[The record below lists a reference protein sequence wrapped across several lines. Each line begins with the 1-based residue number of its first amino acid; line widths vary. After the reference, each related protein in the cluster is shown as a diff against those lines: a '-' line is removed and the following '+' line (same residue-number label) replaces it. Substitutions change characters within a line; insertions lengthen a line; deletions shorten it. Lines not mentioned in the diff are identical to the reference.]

1 MHELSVTESVL
12 EIAQKHAR
20 TSNATRVTIV
30 NLVIGQLSSIVD
42 ESVQFYWD
50 IITEGTLCAGSR
62 LSFQRKPAVFHCLNC
77 GADFGLNG
85 EKAGCPVCE
94 SLLSEI
100 LSGEEFYVDS
110 IEIEKGQE
118 DEHD

>member
-12 EIAQKHAR
+12 EIAEKHAR
-20 TSNATRVTIV
+20 SSNATRVTQV

-50 IITEGTLCAGSR
+50 MITQGSLCTGSR
-62 LSFQRKPAVFHCLNC
+62 LSFQRKPALFHCLTC
-77 GADFGLNG
+77 GADYGLNG
-85 EKAGCPVCE
+85 EKAGCPKCE
-94 SLLSEI
+94 SLFNEI

-118 DEHD
+118 DEHN

>member
-12 EIAQKHAR
+12 EIAEKHAR
-20 TSNATRVTIV
+20 SSNAALVTRV

-42 ESVQFYWD
+42 DSVQFYWD
-50 IITEGTLCAGSR
+50 IITEGSLCAGSR
-62 LSFQRKPAVFHCLNC
+62 LSFQRKPALFRCHNC
-77 GADFGLNG
+77 GTEYGLNS
-85 EKAGCPVCE
+85 EKAGCPQCE
-94 SLLSEI
+94 SIFNELV
-100 LSGEEFYVDS
+100 SGEEFYVDS